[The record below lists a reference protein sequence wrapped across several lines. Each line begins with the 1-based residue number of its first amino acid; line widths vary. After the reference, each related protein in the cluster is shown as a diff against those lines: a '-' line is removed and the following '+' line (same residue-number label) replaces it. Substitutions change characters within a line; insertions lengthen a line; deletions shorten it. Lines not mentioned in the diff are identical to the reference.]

1 MGVDPPGGRDVGMAQ
16 QFLRLQFA
24 HVGLV
29 QDGCELVPELVG
41 RDISLPNL
49 GVGGVLFALVVV
61 LAGNNFVVRQAD
73 ALAVVGPAPLVAG
86 AR

>member
-16 QFLRLQFA
+16 QFLRLQLA

-29 QDGCELVPELVG
+29 QDRRELVAELVG
-41 RDISLPNL
+41 RDIGLPNL
-49 GVGGVLFALVVV
+49 GIGGVLFAFVVALAGDDLVV
-61 LAGNNFVVRQAD
+61 GQAD

-86 AR
+86 TG